1 MGGLEAARQFTR
13 LFLVPGVYHCGGG
26 YIPYEEDFLGAM
38 VNWVERQQAPVQVV
52 AAARLQDGTLR
63 RRPLFAYPERA
74 RYIKGDVNDSHSFVG
89 MTPARE
95 PDDHYDWVGAS
106 PRSRQ

>member
-1 MGGLEAARQFTR
+1 MGGLDSTRQFAR

-38 VNWVERQQAPVQVV
+38 VNWVEQQQPPVQLV
-52 AAARLQDGTLR
+52 AAAHMEDGAIR

-74 RYIKGDVNDSHSFVG
+74 QYVKGDLNDEHSFVG
-89 MTPARE
+89 VMPSTE
-95 PDDHYDWVGAS
+95 PDDHYDWVGAY
-106 PRSRQ
+106 PRSPQ